1 MDFPGLVF
9 RCPGAHIGPGRSTY
23 DYAGVKTQE
32 QLAAKLAEGWFA
44 TLGEAV
50 EASLPKAPP
59 VVPSAP
65 QEAVEEPIPGDDEPP
80 TRREL
85 EEKARELGIKF
96 DGRTPDRKLAKSIA
110 EAMGAKE

>member
-32 QLAAKLAEGWFA
+32 QLDAKLAEGWFA

-50 EASLPKAPP
+50 EASFPKAPP
-59 VVPSAP
+59 VAP
-65 QEAVEEPIPGDDEPP
+65 PVVRKAQEEPIPSDDEPP
-80 TRREL
+80 TRSEL

-110 EAMGAKE
+110 EALGEKE